1 MKVLWLLV
9 GRGGS
14 RGVPGKNLRVIEGH
28 TLVDW
33 KLAGALAAGA
43 RPEDVVVSSD
53 DPGIRAEALRCGAGM
68 EIVRPAELATD
79 EATTASVVTH
89 ALGVV
94 GAGYD
99 AVMLLEPS
107 APFTRAAEYAAALV
121 TMEQRDADLVVGVRR
136 AEPHPAFIGE
146 EREDGSVTGIVLQ
159 FQRMAR
165 RRQDF
170 RPCVTMSGGLYLF
183 RVGMFLETGDVY
195 GGVRNL
201 SVMQDRWSGLE
212 IDTMEDLEMAKY
224 AGMVG
229 KVTYGG

>member
-14 RGVPGKNLRVIEGH
+14 KGVPGKNTRVIRGH

-33 KLAGALAAGA
+33 KLAAVPQDA
-43 RPEDVVVSSD
+43 VVAVSSD
-53 DPGIRAEALRCGAGM
+53 DPGIRAEALRCRPGAI

-79 EATTASVVTH
+79 TATTASVVRH

-94 GAGYD
+94 GGEYD

-107 APFTRAAEYAAALV
+107 APFTRSATYLEALRM
-121 TMEQRDADLVVGVRR
+121 MEERDADLVVGVRP
-136 AEPHPAFIGE
+136 AEPHPVFVGE
-146 EREDGSVTGIVLQ
+146 ERDDSSVTGIILG

-170 RPCVTMSGGLYLF
+170 KPCVTMSGGCYLF

-195 GGVRNL
+195 GGVRNFG
-201 SVMQDRWSGLE
+201 VKQGRWDGVE
-212 IDTMEDLEMAKY
+212 IDSMDDLALAEWA
-224 AGMVG
+224 AETGRVR
-229 KVTYGG
+229 YGC